1 MELKIIN
8 DKGKETSSVKASD
21 ELFGRDYNEPLVHQ
35 VVTAYMANA
44 RKGTRAQKAR
54 GDLERSHRKPW
65 RQKGTGRAR
74 AGFAGSPIWRGG
86 AKAFPSSP
94 DENFSHKINRK
105 MYRAGMASILSQLGR
120 EGRLAVV
127 DGFTVDAPKTKL
139 LDQKV
144 KGMGMNSVLIITE
157 APDQNLYLSSRNLP
171 HVDVVQPGQA
181 DPVSLLQF
189 DSTIITKA
197 AVSKIEEMLS

>member
-8 DKGKETSSVKASD
+8 DKGKATSSVKASD

-35 VVTAYMANA
+35 IVTAYMANA

-54 GDLERSHRKPW
+54 SDMKRSHRKPW

-86 AKAFPSSP
+86 AKIFPSSP
-94 DENFSHKINRK
+94 SENFSHKVNRK
-105 MYRAGMASILSQLGR
+105 MFRAGMASILSQLVR

-157 APDQNLYLSSRNLP
+157 APDENLYLSSRNLP
-171 HVDVVQPGQA
+171 NVNVVQPGQA

-189 DSTIITKA
+189 DSTIITKG

>member
-1 MELKIIN
+1 MELKIID
-8 DKGKETSSVKASD
+8 DKGKETSSVGASD

-35 VVTAYMANA
+35 IVTAYMANA

-54 GDLERSHRKPW
+54 GDTTRSHRKPW

-74 AGFAGSPIWRGG
+74 AGFVGSPIWRGG
-86 AKAFPSSP
+86 AKIFPSSP
-94 DENFSHKINRK
+94 DENFSRKINRK
-105 MYRAGMASILSQLGR
+105 MYRAGMASILSQLVR

-144 KGMGMNSVLIITE
+144 KNMGMKSVLIITE
-157 APDQNLYLSSRNLP
+157 EPDHNLYLSSRNLP
-171 HVDVVQPGQA
+171 NVDVVQPGQA
-181 DPVSLLQF
+181 DPVSLLNF

-197 AVSKIEEMLS
+197 AVTKIEEMFS

>member
-8 DKGKETSSVKASD
+8 DKGKETSSVEASD

-35 VVTAYMANA
+35 IVTAYKANA

-54 GDLERSHRKPW
+54 GDIERSHRKPW

-86 AKAFPSSP
+86 ARVFPSSP
-94 DENFSHKINRK
+94 DENFSHKVNRK
-105 MYRAGMASILSQLGR
+105 MYRAGMASILSQLVR

-139 LDQKV
+139 LDHKMDI
-144 KGMGMNSVLIITE
+144 G
-157 APDQNLYLSSRNLP
+157 
-171 HVDVVQPGQA
+171 
-181 DPVSLLQF
+181 F
-189 DSTIITKA
+189 
-197 AVSKIEEMLS
+197 

>member
-1 MELKIIN
+1 VELKIIN
-8 DKGKETSSVKASD
+8 DKGKATSSVNASD
-21 ELFGRDYNEPLVHQ
+21 DLFGRDYNEPLIHQ
-35 VVTAYMANA
+35 IITAYLANA

-74 AGFAGSPIWRGG
+74 AGFSGSPIWRGG
-86 AKAFPSSP
+86 GRAFPSSP
-94 DENFSHKINRK
+94 DENFRQKVNRK
-105 MYRAGMASILSQLGR
+105 MYRAGMASIFSQLVR

-127 DGFTVDAPKTKL
+127 DAFSIDAPKTKL

-144 KGMGMNSVLIITE
+144 KGMGMDSVLIITD
-157 APDQNLYLSSRNLP
+157 APDENLSLSSRNLP
-171 HVDVVQPGQA
+171 NVHVVQPGQA
-181 DPVSLLQF
+181 DPVSLLHF
-189 DSTIITKA
+189 GSIIITKA

>member
-8 DKGKETSSVKASD
+8 DQGKATSSVDASD
-21 ELFGRDYNEPLVHQ
+21 ELFARDYNEPLVHQ
-35 VVTAYMANA
+35 IVTAYMANA

-54 GDLERSHRKPW
+54 GDVNRTHRKPW

-74 AGFAGSPIWRGG
+74 AGFSGSPIWRGG
-86 AKAFPSSP
+86 ARVFPSSP

-105 MYRAGMASILSQLGR
+105 MYRAGMAAILSQLVR

-127 DGFTVDAPKTKL
+127 DAFSVDAPKTKL

-144 KGMGMNSVLIITE
+144 KGMGMGSVLIITD
-157 APDQNLYLSSRNLP
+157 APDENLYLSSRNLP
-171 HVDVVQPGQA
+171 NVYVVQPGQA
-181 DPVSLLQF
+181 DPVSLLHF
-189 DSTIITKA
+189 DSTIITKG
-197 AVSKIEEMLS
+197 AVSKIEEMFS

>member
-1 MELKIIN
+1 MELKIID
-8 DKGKETSSVKASD
+8 DKGKATSSVNASD
-21 ELFGRDYNEPLVHQ
+21 ELFGRDYNEPLIHQ
-35 VVTAYMANA
+35 VITAYLANA

-74 AGFAGSPIWRGG
+74 AGFSGSPIWRGG
-86 AKAFPSSP
+86 GRAFPSSP
-94 DENFSHKINRK
+94 DENFSQKVNRK
-105 MYRAGMASILSQLGR
+105 MYRAGMASIFSQLVR

-127 DGFTVDAPKTKL
+127 DAFSIDAPKTKL

-144 KGMGMNSVLIITE
+144 KGMGMDSVLIITDT
-157 APDQNLYLSSRNLP
+157 PDENLSLSSRNLP
-171 HVDVVQPGQA
+171 HVHVVQPGQA
-181 DPVSLLQF
+181 DPVSLLHF
-189 DSTIITKA
+189 GSTIVTKA

>member
-8 DKGKETSSVKASD
+8 DKGKATSSVNASD
-21 ELFGRDYNEPLVHQ
+21 DLFGRDYNEPLIHQ
-35 VVTAYMANA
+35 VITAYLANA

-74 AGFAGSPIWRGG
+74 AGFSGSPIWRGG
-86 AKAFPSSP
+86 GRAFPSSP
-94 DENFSHKINRK
+94 DENFSQKVNRK
-105 MYRAGMASILSQLGR
+105 MYRAGMASIFSQLVR

-127 DGFTVDAPKTKL
+127 DAFSIDAPKTKL

-144 KGMGMNSVLIITE
+144 KGMGMDSVLIITD
-157 APDQNLYLSSRNLP
+157 APNENLSLSSRNLP
-171 HVDVVQPGQA
+171 HVHVVQPGQA
-181 DPVSLLQF
+181 DPVSLLRF
-189 DSTIITKA
+189 DSIIVTKA

>member
-8 DKGKETSSVKASD
+8 DKGKETASVKASD

-35 VVTAYMANA
+35 IVTAYKANA

-54 GDLERSHRKPW
+54 GDIERSHRKPW

-105 MYRAGMASILSQLGR
+105 MYRAGMASILSQLVR

-144 KGMGMNSVLIITE
+144 KGMGMKSVLIITE

>member
-8 DKGKETSSVKASD
+8 DKGKATSSVDASD
-21 ELFGRDYNEPLVHQ
+21 ELFARDYNEPLVHQ
-35 VVTAYMANA
+35 IVTAYMANA

-54 GDLERSHRKPW
+54 GDVKRSHRKPW

-86 AKAFPSSP
+86 AKVFPSSP
-94 DENFSHKINRK
+94 DENFKHKINRK
-105 MYRAGMASILSQLGR
+105 MYRAGMASIFSQLVR

-127 DGFTVDAPKTKL
+127 DGFSVDAPKTKL
-139 LDQKV
+139 LSQKV
-144 KGMGMNSVLIITE
+144 QGMGMGSVLIITD
-157 APDQNLYLSSRNLP
+157 APDENLYLSARNLP
-171 HVDVVQPGQA
+171 NVYVVQPGQA
-181 DPVSLLQF
+181 DPVSLLHF

-197 AVSKIEEMLS
+197 AISKIEEMLS